1 MLIPVIYPDGKH
13 DMVKSY
19 LLDRLIAAQQ
29 IRQFKRTEGWVDIGS
44 KQIRG
49 KSHKSY
55 LGPERRG
62 QQGANA
68 S

>member
-29 IRQFKRTEGWVDIGS
+29 IRQFRRSDGWVNIDS

-49 KSHKSY
+49 KSHNCY
-55 LGPERRG
+55 LGPERRV
-62 QQGANA
+62 QQVAAA

>member
-1 MLIPVIYPDGKH
+1 MLIPVIYPNGKH

-29 IRQFKRTEGWVDIGS
+29 IRQFRRSEGWVDINS

-49 KSHKSY
+49 KSNIYY
-55 LGPERRG
+55 LGPERRA
-62 QQGANA
+62 QEMA
-68 S
+68 SGS